1 MLVFRVPRS
10 NFRVM
15 FTFVPIQAISWSPSG
30 AVRIIDQR
38 ALPEAEITRD
48 LESAEAVADAIRT
61 LQVRGAPL
69 IGIAAAMGLVAG
81 TRDLRTAPRSAFFA
95 RVAELSDLLANARP
109 TAVNLRWALHR
120 MANVAQ
126 TVTGDSAGVWERLH
140 AEATAIWEEDRA
152 MCRRIGEHGLA
163 ILSDGAN
170 VLTHCNTG
178 ALATGGIGTALAPIY
193 LAHEQGRRV
202 HVYVDETRP
211 LLQGSRLTAWELMH
225 AGISCTLITDATAAS
240 LMRQAKVDAVLVGA
254 DRICANGDFAN
265 KIGTY
270 GLAVLA
276 RHHGV
281 PFYCAAPWSS
291 VDASLAEGD
300 LIPIEQRAPTEVTVM
315 AGRPIAPV
323 GAPALN
329 PAFDVTPA
337 RYVTGFITDRGI
349 VQPPFQA

>member
-1 MLVFRVPRS
+1 M
-10 NFRVM
+10 
-15 FTFVPIQAISWSPSG
+15 PIQAISWAPSG

-48 LESAEAVADAIRT
+48 LETAESVAEAIKQ

-69 IGIAAAMGLVAG
+69 IGIATAMGLVAAM
-81 TRDLRTAPRSAFFA
+81 RDHRAVPRAAFLDRLKQRA
-95 RVAELSDLLANARP
+95 ALLAGARP
-109 TAVNLRWALHR
+109 TAVNLRWALDR
-120 MANVAQ
+120 MLATAEA
-126 TVTGDSAGVWERLH
+126 TVGEGSDLWERLH
-140 AEATAIWEEDRA
+140 TEATAIWEEDRA
-152 MCRRIGEHGLA
+152 MCRCIGEHGLTL
-163 ILSDGAN
+163 LSDGAN

-211 LLQGSRLTAWELMH
+211 LLQGSRLTAWELLK
-225 AGISCTLITDATAAS
+225 AGISCTLITDATAAT
-240 LMRQAKVDAVLVGA
+240 LMRQAKVDTVLVGA

-281 PFYCAAPWSS
+281 PFYCAAPWST
-291 VDASLAEGD
+291 VDASLSEGD
-300 LIPIEQRAPTEVTVM
+300 LIPIEQRTPGEVTTM
-315 AGRPIAPV
+315 AGRAIAPV
-323 GAPALN
+323 GALALN

-337 RYVTGFITDRGI
+337 RYVSGFITDRGI
-349 VQPPFQA
+349 VQPPFS

>member
-1 MLVFRVPRS
+1 
-10 NFRVM
+10 
-15 FTFVPIQAISWSPSG
+15 VPIQAISWSPSG
-30 AVRIIDQR
+30 AVRIIDQL

-48 LESAEAVADAIRT
+48 LESAESVAGAIRQ

-69 IGIAAAMGLVAG
+69 IGIAAAMGLVAAM
-81 TRDLRTAPRSAFFA
+81 REQRTAA
-95 RVAELSDLLANARP
+95 RAVYLSRLQELASLLGAARP
-109 TAVNLRWALHR
+109 TAVNLRWALDR
-120 MANVAQ
+120 MLRVAAA
-126 TVTGDSAGVWERLH
+126 TSGGGAELWERLRV
-140 AEATAIWEEDRA
+140 EATTIWEEDRA
-152 MCRRIGEHGLA
+152 MCRKIGEHGLT
-163 ILSDGAN
+163 ILPAGAN

-193 LAHEQGRRV
+193 LAHEKGRNV

-225 AGISCTLITDATAAS
+225 AGISCTLITDAAAAT
-240 LMRQAKVDAVLVGA
+240 LMRQAKVDVVLVGA

-281 PFYCAAPWSS
+281 PFYSAAPWSS
-291 VDASLAEGD
+291 VDVTLAEGD
-300 LIPIEQRAPTEVTVM
+300 LIPIEQRAPAEVTVM
-315 AGRPIAPV
+315 AGRPTAPE
-323 GAPALN
+323 GMPALN

-349 VQPPFQA
+349 VQPPFSESVT